1 VSALATET
9 IRNSY
14 WIIPGE
20 IMAGPFPGCDDEFI
34 YKLRLRALFDTGI
47 RAFINLQQPGEMSV
61 SRKKYQEDYSSI
73 FRNFLEM
80 NNEKEIDG
88 GFLRRYPIP
97 DKDVPSIEFM
107 KEILD
112 DIDMLRS
119 KKIPLYIHCWGG
131 IGRTGTVVGCWLMRH
146 GLANKGNAIDEI
158 FNLRKAYLD
167 HVCLA
172 YPSPETD
179 SQEKFILNWEKGV

>member
-1 VSALATET
+1 MATET

-14 WIIPGE
+14 WVMPGE
-20 IMAGPFPGCDDEFI
+20 IIAGPFPGSDDEFM

-61 SRKKYQEDYSSI
+61 SSKNYKEDYSSV
-73 FRNFLEM
+73 FKNFLDMDDE
-80 NNEKEIDG
+80 NEIEG

-97 DKDVPSIEFM
+97 DKDVPSSELMI
-107 KEILD
+107 KILD

-119 KKIPLYIHCWGG
+119 KNIPLYIHCWGG
-131 IGRTGTVVGCWLMRH
+131 IGRTGTVVGCWLIRH
-146 GLANKGNAIDEI
+146 GFAEKGNVIDHI
-158 FNLRKAYLD
+158 FNLRRAYLD
-167 HVCLA
+167 SVCLS

-179 SQEKFILNWEKGV
+179 SQEKFILNWEKGK